1 MFYGAIQKIK
11 VARFLWTTVYFIGFL
26 SVVNRGGRT
35 MCRTWLELSM
45 AFIKEF
51 IVNASNTQHVI

>member
-1 MFYGAIQKIK
+1 MDP
-11 VARFLWTTVYFIGFL
+11 VYFIGFL